1 MKIIRYREAGGE
13 TWHAAE
19 QPGGSYAKIRGD
31 IFGAFEVTNEPA
43 RVARLLAPVVPPMI
57 WCIGLNYRQH
67 TAEVQMKLPEYP
79 VVFAKGPNCLAGPG
93 DPILIPTHARGV
105 EIDYEAEL
113 VIVIGRTCRN
123 VARQDALSYVAGYTC
138 GNDVSARDWQLKL
151 GGGQWCRGKSFDTF
165 APLGPCLVTR
175 DSLQDPG
182 ALRIRTILNG
192 VTMQDGNTRDL
203 IFDVPALVAF
213 LSESTTLAP
222 GTVIMTGTP
231 AGVGMGRKP
240 PVWMKAGD
248 EVSVIV
254 EGIGTL
260 TNPVRAEN

>member
-1 MKIIRYREAGGE
+1 
-13 TWHAAE
+13 
-19 QPGGSYAKIRGD
+19 
-31 IFGAFEVTNEPA
+31 
-43 RVARLLAPVVPPMI
+43 MI

-67 TAEVQMKLPEYP
+67 TTEVQMKLPDYP

-93 DPILIPTHARGV
+93 DPIFIPTNARGV
-105 EIDYEAEL
+105 EIDYEGEL
-113 VIVIGRTCRN
+113 VIVIGKFCRN
-123 VARQDALSYVAGYTC
+123 VTRQDALSHVAGYTC
-138 GNDVSARDWQLKL
+138 GNDVGARDWQLKL

-175 DSLQDPG
+175 DALPNPG
-182 ALRIRTILNG
+182 ALRIQTVLNG
-192 VTMQDGNTRDL
+192 RTMQDGNTRDM

-213 LSESTTLAP
+213 LSESTTLFP

-231 AGVGMGRKP
+231 AGVGMGRTP
-240 PVWMKAGD
+240 PVWMKTGD

-260 TNPVRAEN
+260 TNPVRAEA

>member
-1 MKIIRYREAGGE
+1 MKIIRYREPTGE
-13 TWHAAE
+13 IYHAAE
-19 QPGGSYAKIRGD
+19 QPGGSYTRIRGD
-31 IFGAFEVTNEPA
+31 IFGASDVTGETA
-43 RVARLLAPVVPPMI
+43 HVEKLLAPVVPPMI

-67 TAEVQMKLPEYP
+67 MAEVKMAEPKYP

-113 VIVIGRTCRN
+113 VIVIGKTCRN
-123 VARQDALSYVAGYTC
+123 VSRQDALSYVAGYTC
-138 GNDVSARDWQLKL
+138 GNDVGARDWQLKL
-151 GGGQWCRGKSFDTF
+151 GGGQWCRGKSFDSF

-175 DSLQDPG
+175 DSLPNPG
-182 ALRIRTILNG
+182 ALRIQTILNG
-192 VTMQDGNTRDL
+192 RTMQDGNTRDM

-213 LSESTTLAP
+213 LSESTTLLP

-231 AGVGMGRKP
+231 AGVGMGRTP

-248 EVSVIV
+248 EVSVII

-260 TNPVRAEN
+260 TNPVRAEP

>member
-1 MKIIRYREAGGE
+1 MKIVRYREPAGE
-13 TWHAAE
+13 IHHAAE
-19 QPGGSYAKIRGD
+19 IARGNFARIRGD
-31 IFGAFEVTNEPA
+31 IFGAFEVTSEPA
-43 RVARLLAPVVPPMI
+43 NVTKLLAPVVPPMI

-67 TAEVQMKLPEYP
+67 TAEVQMKLPDYP
-79 VVFAKGPNCLAGPG
+79 VVFAKGPNCLAGPQ
-93 DPILIPTHARGV
+93 DPILIPTRARGV

-113 VIVIGRTCRN
+113 VIVIGKVCRN
-123 VARQDALSYVAGYTC
+123 VARGDALSYVAGYTC
-138 GNDVSARDWQLKL
+138 GNDVGARDWQLKL

-175 DSLQDPG
+175 DSLPNPG
-182 ALRIRTILNG
+182 ALRIQTILNG
-192 VTMQDGNTRDL
+192 RQMQDGNTRDM

-213 LSESTTLAP
+213 LSENTTLLP

-231 AGVGMGRKP
+231 AGVGMGRTP
-240 PVWMKAGD
+240 PVWLKAGD

-260 TNPVRAEN
+260 TNPVRAEP

>member
-1 MKIIRYREAGGE
+1 MKIIRYRDSLGGIH
-13 TWHAAE
+13 HAAE
-19 QPGGSYAKIRGD
+19 IAGGKHAKIRGD
-31 IFGAFEVTNEPA
+31 IFGKFEVTGEPA
-43 RVARLLAPVVPPMI
+43 EVAKLLAPVEPPMI

-67 TAEVQMKLPEYP
+67 MSEVKMAEPKYP

-113 VIVIGRTCRN
+113 VIVIGKTCRN
-123 VARQDALSYVAGYTC
+123 VSRQDALSYVAGYTC
-138 GNDVSARDWQLKL
+138 GNDVGARDWQLKL
-151 GGGQWCRGKSFDTF
+151 GGGQWCRGKSFDSF

-175 DSLQDPG
+175 DSLPNPG
-182 ALRIRTILNG
+182 ALRIQTILNG
-192 VTMQDGNTRDL
+192 RTMQDGNTRDM

-213 LSESTTLAP
+213 LSESTTLLP

-231 AGVGMGRKP
+231 AGVGMGRTP

-248 EVSVIV
+248 EVSVII

-260 TNPVRAEN
+260 TNPVRAEP

>member
-1 MKIIRYREAGGE
+1 MKIIRYREPCGE
-13 TWHAAE
+13 IRFAAE
-19 QPGGSYAKIRGD
+19 TGGGNYARIRGD
-31 IFGAFEVTNEPA
+31 IFEAFEVTSEPA
-43 RVARLLAPVVPPMI
+43 QVVRLLAPVVPPMI

-67 TAEVQMKLPEYP
+67 TAEVRMKLPDYP

-113 VIVIGRTCRN
+113 VIVIGKACRN
-123 VARQDALSYVAGYTC
+123 VARTDALAYVAGYTC
-138 GNDVSARDWQLKL
+138 GNDVGARDWQLKL
-151 GGGQWCRGKSFDTF
+151 GGGQWCRGKSFDSF

-175 DSLQDPG
+175 DSLPDPG
-182 ALRIRTILNG
+182 TLRIQTILNG
-192 VTMQDGNTRDL
+192 KTMQDGNTRDM

-213 LSESTTLAP
+213 LSESTTLLP

-231 AGVGMGRKP
+231 SGVGMGRTP
-240 PVWMKAGD
+240 PVWLKAGD

-260 TNPVRAEN
+260 TNPVRAEA

>member
-1 MKIIRYREAGGE
+1 
-13 TWHAAE
+13 
-19 QPGGSYAKIRGD
+19 
-31 IFGAFEVTNEPA
+31 
-43 RVARLLAPVVPPMI
+43 MI

-67 TAEVQMKLPEYP
+67 TTEVQMKLPDYP

-93 DPILIPTHARGV
+93 DPIFIPTNARGV
-105 EIDYEAEL
+105 KIDYEGEL
-113 VIVIGRTCRN
+113 VIVIGKFCRN
-123 VARQDALSYVAGYTC
+123 VTRQDALSHVAGYTC
-138 GNDVSARDWQLKL
+138 GNDVGARDWQLKL

-175 DSLQDPG
+175 DALPNPG
-182 ALRIRTILNG
+182 ALRIQTVLNG
-192 VTMQDGNTRDL
+192 RTMQDGNTRDM

-213 LSESTTLAP
+213 LSESTTLFP

-231 AGVGMGRKP
+231 AGVGMGRTP
-240 PVWMKAGD
+240 PVWMKTGD

-260 TNPVRAEN
+260 TNPVRAEA

>member
-1 MKIIRYREAGGE
+1 MRIIRYRETSGE
-13 TWHAAE
+13 IHHAAE
-19 QPGGSYAKIRGD
+19 IREGEFARIRGD
-31 IFGAFEVTNEPA
+31 IFGEFEVTKEPA
-43 RVARLLAPVVPPMI
+43 RVEKFLAPVVPPMI

-67 TAEVQMKLPEYP
+67 TAEVQMKLPDYP
-79 VVFAKGPNCLAGPG
+79 VLFAKGPNCLAGPH
-93 DPILIPTHARGV
+93 DPILIPRHARGV

-113 VIVIGRTCRN
+113 VIVIGKTCRN
-123 VARQDALSYVAGYTC
+123 VSREDALTHVAGYTC
-138 GNDVSARDWQLKL
+138 GNDVGARDWQLKL

-175 DSLQDPG
+175 DSLPNPG
-182 ALRIRTILNG
+182 ALRIQTFLNG
-192 VTMQDGNTRDL
+192 KQMQDGNTRDM

-213 LSESTTLAP
+213 LSESTTLLP

-254 EGIGTL
+254 EGIGML
-260 TNPVRAEN
+260 TNPVYDEP